1 MLGISCRHC
10 ERTVEIQT
18 AVSRDRTRASR
29 PKGILIAASLFQS
42 FFRRG
47 LRKARTV
54 GKPALHDRGGNCGAS
69 SRPPPRDLLRQS
81 GVEGPLRL
89 LALRRDKY
97 QCTMMTCTT
106 PGRGTG
112 GRPIV
117 DHIIERTK
125 GGADDLPNLVHVEIS
140 TKTSRDVCNGWRS

>member
-1 MLGISCRHC
+1 M
-10 ERTVEIQT
+10 
-18 AVSRDRTRASR
+18 
-29 PKGILIAASLFQS
+29 
-42 FFRRG
+42 
-47 LRKARTV
+47 
-54 GKPALHDRGGNCGAS
+54 
-69 SRPPPRDLLRQS
+69 
-81 GVEGPLRL
+81 EGPLRL

-106 PGRGTG
+106 PGRGKG
-112 GRPIV
+112 GSPIV

>member
-1 MLGISCRHC
+1 MGH
-10 ERTVEIQT
+10 Q
-18 AVSRDRTRASR
+18 
-29 PKGILIAASLFQS
+29 AA
-42 FFRRG
+42 
-47 LRKARTV
+47 
-54 GKPALHDRGGNCGAS
+54 
-69 SRPPPRDLLRQS
+69 PPPRDLLRQS

-140 TKTSRDVCNGWRS
+140 TKPSRDVRNGSIRVVSTVRRSLPVCPGTPMNGHPQCRWACLKRANRRHRMLSLE

>member
-1 MLGISCRHC
+1 M
-10 ERTVEIQT
+10 
-18 AVSRDRTRASR
+18 TRSAQGEGRS
-29 PKGILIAASLFQS
+29 GE
-42 FFRRG
+42 
-47 LRKARTV
+47 
-54 GKPALHDRGGNCGAS
+54 PALHDRGGNCGAS

-81 GVEGPLRL
+81 EVEGPLRL

-125 GGADDLPNLVHVEIS
+125 GGADDLPNLRALYTTCDPDRHGD
-140 TKTSRDVCNGWRS
+140 RGGGGG

>member
-1 MLGISCRHC
+1 VGH
-10 ERTVEIQT
+10 Q
-18 AVSRDRTRASR
+18 
-29 PKGILIAASLFQS
+29 AA
-42 FFRRG
+42 
-47 LRKARTV
+47 
-54 GKPALHDRGGNCGAS
+54 
-69 SRPPPRDLLRQS
+69 PPPRDLLRQS

-140 TKTSRDVCNGWRS
+140 TKPSRDVCNGSIRVVSTVRRSLPVCPYERTSPVPMGMPQTCQSATSYAQFGMKEAVS